1 MNEVRFY
8 NNINKIFIVSISMAM
23 LIYGSL
29 NFYILT
35 YALSLVLFFLRTL
48 LLPTRRRIR
57 FQMFVLYSLF
67 FVFQVGFVTT
77 IFSEVTTTKLLFA
90 KSLGLIFFLTPL
102 SFESIFLN
110 DDFTKL
116 YFPNMNSITT
126 FSYAFFKENHDE
138 LITKLD
144 AVKDFKK
151 GITAKNLKE
160 VITDLPR
167 HGYRS
172 YVNDGSL
179 TEAYFKF
186 AETTLDDPYIYI
198 VLSNT
203 GSGASE
209 LISSFTKRNYAHSS
223 ISFDSDLKS
232 IISFNGG
239 EKINPPGLNYETL
252 DFFNKKKDSSIL
264 VYKLET
270 TKEQKKKMLDYVKTI
285 NEEGS
290 AYNIIGIFRIDLNK
304 PNMLVCSQF
313 VYMLLKS
320 VGLDYFEKKPSLVR
334 PTDLIE
340 LDYHR
345 KLIFEYEL
353 FLNDRK

>member
-1 MNEVRFY
+1 MNEIRFY
-8 NNINKIFIVSISMAM
+8 NNINKVLIAAISMAL
-23 LIYGSL
+23 LIYGNL
-29 NFYILT
+29 NFYVLT
-35 YALSLVLFFLRTL
+35 YILSTVLFLLRTI
-48 LLPTRRRIR
+48 LLPTRKKIK
-57 FQMFVLYSLF
+57 FQMTVLYLLF
-67 FVFQVGFVTT
+67 LTFQLGFVFT
-77 IFSEVTTTKLLFA
+77 IFAGATTTKLLFA
-90 KSLGLIFFLTPL
+90 KTLSLVFFLTPL
-102 SFESIFLN
+102 TFESIFLN
-110 DDFTKL
+110 DDFSRL
-116 YFPNMNSITT
+116 YFPNRDSITT
-126 FSYAFFKENHDE
+126 FSYAFFKENRDV
-138 LITKLD
+138 LISGVEEAKN
-144 AVKDFKK
+144 FKK
-151 GITAKNLKE
+151 GVTAKNLKE
-160 VITDLPR
+160 VIVDLPR

-179 TEAYFKF
+179 TKEYFEF
-186 AETTLDDPYIYI
+186 VESTLDDPYIYI

-239 EKINPPGLNYETL
+239 EKINPPGLNHETL

-270 TKEQKKKMLDYVKTI
+270 TREQKQKIIDMVKNI
-285 NEEGS
+285 NNEGS

-320 VGLDYFEKKPSLVR
+320 AGIAYFEKKPSRVR

-353 FLNDRK
+353 FLNDRN